1 MAYEILHSCSYN
13 LLIFCWSHLSYYKVQ
28 TDVILFDLYT
38 LTVLNT
44 RGMQNDISRWHIF
57 KWRLANLCELV
68 KKFHSFSSP
77 FHHSPVAYHFMWIWE
92 TQERYTTAIT
102 LTFLLHLVHF
112 NYILS
117 RSLRTRQSTIWKGI
131 QVQLN
136 RINRV
141 SSNISFISYR
151 VVRRG
156 HRESQIVSV

>member
-1 MAYEILHSCSYN
+1 MSY
-13 LLIFCWSHLSYYKVQ
+13 V
-28 TDVILFDLYT
+28 LFDLYT
-38 LTVLNT
+38 LTILNT
-44 RGMQNDISRWHIF
+44 RGMQNDMSRWHIF

-92 TQERYTTAIT
+92 TQERYTTAI
-102 LTFLLHLVHF
+102 HF

-117 RSLRTRQSTIWKGI
+117 RSLRTWRSTIWKGI

-156 HRESQIVSV
+156 HRGSQIVSL